1 MPTTKT
7 GYWVQVKSGQVK
19 QVWDYEPPAE
29 KKASEGGWV
38 EAVEIHPDI
47 TDGREIYDG
56 HSFDVNATPVEIIW
70 AKRTLTIDERKGV
83 LKGQAYAT
91 MNDAVRAETDKELDS
106 DPNTVADLDA
116 ITAARTAYQNEC
128 TAIDA
133 LTTHE
138 EIDAYGA

>member
-1 MPTTKT
+1 
-7 GYWVQVKSGQVK
+7 VK

-29 KKASEGGWV
+29 KKASEGGWT

-47 TDGREIYDG
+47 TDGREVYDG
-56 HSFDVNATPVEIIW
+56 HSFDVSATPVEIIW

-83 LKGQAYAT
+83 LKNQAYVT

-106 DPNTVADLDA
+106 DPDTVADLDA
-116 ITAARTAYQNEC
+116 ITAARTAYQSEC

>member
-7 GYWVQVKSGQVK
+7 GYWVQVKDGQVK

-47 TDGREIYDG
+47 TDGREVYDG

-83 LKGQAYAT
+83 LKGQARAV
-91 MNDAVRAETDKELDS
+91 MNETVRTETDKELDE

-138 EIDAYGA
+138 AIDSYGA